1 MIKYNKMKYSFP
13 LLLLLLLFGACNK
26 DVLDTEPYD
35 KISED
40 VVWQNK
46 ANAETFI
53 FSTYDLMYDLA
64 GGPSS
69 DAYTTN
75 LLGFDDIYNGAA
87 GVFNGRVDV
96 FNDYG
101 FNNWSEVRRC
111 NLIIKKV
118 SESEGIAESDKKE
131 LIAEAKFLRA
141 MSYFDVARKIGRIV
155 WIDEVLTPD
164 DNLDL
169 SSTASPAES
178 YDYILKDLEDAIQ
191 DLPETK
197 VSGRANKY
205 VAAAMYTEVG
215 LQALAYQN
223 YPASPSI
230 DPGNPILTKIIE
242 YGNLVVDAG
251 GYAMEADY
259 GSMFNDVN
267 PYSSEIIFGIYRKS
281 VNTYLNSTPM
291 QLMAPNLSNNFI
303 NQYGGSPLLTSSSQV
318 FEAWLQHSP
327 TQNFVD
333 DYLVVD
339 KNDPSKAVAW
349 DETSQYKD
357 AVQEGVQISE
367 TDIPKADG
375 ETTIKSGKIK
385 AGSQESIWTLT
396 NTNRDARW
404 QSSIVSDS
412 TQYYGE
418 LITTNILG
426 NAPRWMKING
436 NAYYLSLSNLY
447 WRKGMY
453 TNVSPTLLVGTPT
466 DYHWVITRL
475 GRVNLNLAE
484 AYLLKNDVQN
494 AVSKI
499 NTTRE
504 THGALPP
511 TTASSADEVWND
523 YKRERRV
530 DLVLEN
536 DYYWSLLRWG
546 RYGGAANHGLG
557 SNSQIPELVDQPYVM
572 DVSNDRDAFSIVKGQ
587 FYGAND
593 LREFNVR
600 RYLFP
605 IAKSYLDRN
614 SNFGPQNPGW

>member
-1 MIKYNKMKYSFP
+1 MIKYNKIKHSFYF
-13 LLLLLLLFGACNK
+13 LLLVLVLGACNK
-26 DVLDTEPYD
+26 DVLDTKPYD

-46 ANAETFI
+46 ANAETFL

-75 LLGFDDIYNGAA
+75 LLGYDGIYNGAA
-87 GVFNGRVDV
+87 SVFNGRVDV
-96 FNDYG
+96 FSDYG

-118 SESEGIAESDKKE
+118 SESEGIAEGDKKE
-131 LIAEAKFLRA
+131 LVAEAKFLRA

-155 WIDEVLTPD
+155 WIDEVLTPED
-164 DNLDL
+164 SLDL

-178 YDYILKDLEDAIQ
+178 YDFILKDLEDAIQ
-191 DLPETK
+191 DLPEAK
-197 VSGRANKY
+197 ISGRANKY

-223 YPASPSI
+223 YPDAPSI
-230 DPGNPILTKIIE
+230 NAGNPILNKIIE
-242 YGNLVVDAG
+242 YGNMVVNEG
-251 GYAMEADY
+251 GYTMESDY

-267 PYSSEIIFGIYRKS
+267 PHSSEIIFGIYRTS

-303 NQYGGSPLLTSSSQV
+303 NQYGGSPLLTSSSQI

-339 KNDPSKAVAW
+339 EDDPSTAVAW
-349 DETSQYKD
+349 DETSQYRN
-357 AVQEGVQISE
+357 AVQEGVQIS
-367 TDIPKADG
+367 DAVIPKADG
-375 ETTIKSGKIK
+375 ETSIKSGKIK
-385 AGSQESIWTLT
+385 PGSQESIWTLT
-396 NTNRDARW
+396 NNNRDARW

-436 NAYYLSLSNLY
+436 NAYYVSLSNLY

-453 TNVSPTLLVGTPT
+453 TNVTPTLLVGTPT

-484 AYLLKNDVQN
+484 AYLLKNDIQN
-494 AVSKI
+494 AVSKL
-499 NTTRE
+499 NTTRV
-504 THGALPP
+504 THGELPP
-511 TTASSADEVWND
+511 STSSSIEDVWED

-546 RYGGAANHGLG
+546 RYGGAANHGLE
-557 SNSQIPELVDQPYVM
+557 SNSQIPELTNEPYVM
-572 DVSNDRDAFSIVKGQ
+572 DVSNDRDAFSVVKGQ
-587 FYGAND
+587 FFGAND

-605 IAKSYLDRN
+605 IARNYLDRN